1 MADTLEGLRN
11 QILDSVK
18 GRKLGLDVSG
28 YLVGQLAAR
37 EPITAATSLT
47 TGTVIPAYG
56 LTTLVS
62 GPSGSSWQLAAP
74 VPGVTKHLTVLTT
87 MLVAVVSVVSGTILS
102 SGSAIASTLTKL
114 TFDSSYANTVRL
126 YGRSSAQYVLLDP
139 LTSSV
144 VAS

>member
-18 GRKLGLDVSG
+18 GRKMGLDPNG
-28 YLVGQLAAR
+28 FLVGPPDIRQ
-37 EPITAATSLT
+37 PITAATSLT

-56 LTTLVS
+56 LTTIQ
-62 GPSGSSWQLAAP
+62 GPAGTTWTLAAP
-74 VPGVTKHLTVLTT
+74 IPGVIKHITAITTLLTAA
-87 MLVAVVSVVSGTILS
+87 VAVASGTILS
-102 SGSAIASTLTKL
+102 SGSAIASTLTRL

-126 YGRSSAQYVLLDP
+126 YGRSTSQYVLLDP

-144 VAS
+144 VIS